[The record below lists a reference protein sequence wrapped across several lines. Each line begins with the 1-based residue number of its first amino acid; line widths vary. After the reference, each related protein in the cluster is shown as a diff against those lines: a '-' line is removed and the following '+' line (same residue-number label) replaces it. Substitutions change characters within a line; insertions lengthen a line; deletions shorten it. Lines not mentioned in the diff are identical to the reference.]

1 MVRAETGA
9 AAQLLSEAEGR
20 LAQML
25 AEAGLRLTHFDAS
38 AGGQNRES
46 GESGNKFKDNSE
58 NADAENKDEQFDD
71 RIDESDKLGTL
82 VNIKA

>member
-9 AAQLLSEAEGR
+9 LAQLLSEAEGR

-46 GESGNKFKDNSE
+46 GESGK
-58 NADAENKDEQFDD
+58 
-71 RIDESDKLGTL
+71 
-82 VNIKA
+82 